1 MKIIQ
6 FYVMVLIF
14 SSSIITQATE
24 SNEKHYEKY
33 STFKNGK
40 VFSYDPYVWAYTK
53 EFSEK
58 FSMPNEWIDNDL
70 KGLIAVAFRMTTVGT
85 LYCGYGKTENSCW
98 PPLECQMDIYYD
110 NKIKLPWTREEI
122 RSDLLQRG
130 LYSTDYLK
138 FSSSRGIREYSRYE
152 GGFGV
157 LESGG
162 VIQMKKD
169 HSSEASIKFF
179 DRGFSQGIGLIS
191 YTGLGVCPRVISK
204 GYMNIYDKDTA
215 YKLSRGIIR
224 KENATPM
231 HVFEFPKKFIKRANV
246 LYKNKNVDNVKVT
259 RRLLKQFKDSQK

>member
-1 MKIIQ
+1 
-6 FYVMVLIF
+6 MVLIVSASF
-14 SSSIITQATE
+14 IVQAADNNDE
-24 SNEKHYEKY
+24 NHYENY
-33 STFKNGK
+33 STFKKGK

-58 FSMPNEWIDNDL
+58 FGMPEKWIDNDL
-70 KGLIAVAFRMTTVGT
+70 KGMVAVAFRMTTVGT
-85 LYCGYGKTENSCW
+85 VFCGYGKDKSSCW
-98 PPLECQMDIYYD
+98 PPLKCQMDIYYD
-110 NKIKLPWTREEI
+110 NSIKLPWAREDI

-138 FSSSRGIREYSRYE
+138 RSSEKGIRKYPRHQ

-169 HSSEASIKFF
+169 RGGAASIKYFNRDF
-179 DRGFSQGIGLIS
+179 IKGIGLVS

-224 KENATPM
+224 KENSIPM
-231 HVFEFPKKFIKRANV
+231 HVFEFSKKFLERANV
-246 LYKNKNVDNVKVT
+246 EYKIKDIDNVKVT
-259 RRLLKQFKDSQK
+259 KRLLKKFKDSKE